1 MSKKVALVTGVGPG
15 TGSSIARRFSDGG
28 YKVAMIA
35 RDKERLKSLEDELED
50 SKGYSCELRN
60 QEYLNSTVD
69 NIIKDFGYPD
79 VFIHNAVRGT
89 RGNFLEFTS
98 EELQSNFDINVL
110 ALHRIAQKVA
120 PEMIKKNK
128 GAIIVT
134 GNTSAHRGKAN
145 FGGTAST
152 KAAQKILTESFA
164 RYLNP
169 KGIHVAYITIDA
181 AIDLEWTRKAWPDKP
196 DDFFIQPDD
205 IASEVWHI
213 THQSK
218 SAWTFDHWLRPVSY
232 THLTLPTNREV

>member
-218 SAWTFDHWLRPVSY
+218 SAWTFDHWLRPFG
-232 THLTLPTNREV
+232 EIW

>member
-1 MSKKVALVTGVGPG
+1 MSKKIALITGVGPG

-98 EELQSNFDINVL
+98 EELQSNFDINVI

-120 PEMIKKNK
+120 PEMIKKSK

-213 THQSK
+213 AHQSK
-218 SAWTFDHWLRPVSY
+218 SAWTFDHWLRPFGE
-232 THLTLPTNREV
+232 NW

>member
-1 MSKKVALVTGVGPG
+1 MSKKVAIVTGVGPG

-60 QEYLNSTVD
+60 QEYLISTID

-164 RYLNP
+164 RFLNP

-213 THQSK
+213 AHQSK
-218 SAWTFDHWLRPVSY
+218 SAWTFDHWLRPFGE
-232 THLTLPTNREV
+232 NW

>member
-15 TGSSIARRFSDGG
+15 TGSSIARRFSNGG

-35 RDKERLKSLEDELED
+35 RDKERLKSLEDKLED

-60 QEYLNSTVD
+60 QEYLNSTID

-164 RYLNP
+164 RFLNP

-213 THQSK
+213 AHQSK
-218 SAWTFDHWLRPVSY
+218 SAWTFDHWLRPFGESW
-232 THLTLPTNREV
+232 

>member
-60 QEYLNSTVD
+60 QEYLNSTID

-120 PEMIKKNK
+120 PEMIKKSK

-218 SAWTFDHWLRPVSY
+218 SAWTFDHWLRPFGE
-232 THLTLPTNREV
+232 NW

>member
-60 QEYLNSTVD
+60 QEYLNSTID

-98 EELQSNFDINVL
+98 EELQSNFDINVI

-120 PEMIKKNK
+120 PEMIKKAK

-218 SAWTFDHWLRPVSY
+218 SAWTFDHWLRPFGE
-232 THLTLPTNREV
+232 NW

>member
-60 QEYLNSTVD
+60 QEYLISTID

-213 THQSK
+213 AHQSK
-218 SAWTFDHWLRPVSY
+218 SAWTFDHWLRPFGE
-232 THLTLPTNREV
+232 NW

>member
-1 MSKKVALVTGVGPG
+1 MSKKIALITGVGPG

-60 QEYLNSTVD
+60 QEYLNSTID

-98 EELQSNFDINVL
+98 EELQSNFDINVI

-120 PEMIKKNK
+120 PEMIKKGK

-218 SAWTFDHWLRPVSY
+218 SAWTFDHWLRPFGE
-232 THLTLPTNREV
+232 NW

>member
-60 QEYLNSTVD
+60 QEYLISTID

-98 EELQSNFDINVL
+98 EELQSNFDINVI

-164 RYLNP
+164 RFLNP

-213 THQSK
+213 AHQSK
-218 SAWTFDHWLRPVSY
+218 SAWTFDHWLRPFGE
-232 THLTLPTNREV
+232 NW

>member
-79 VFIHNAVRGT
+79 VFIHNDVRGT

-213 THQSK
+213 AHQSK
-218 SAWTFDHWLRPVSY
+218 SAWTFDHWLRPFCE
-232 THLTLPTNREV
+232 NW

>member
-120 PEMIKKNK
+120 PEMIKKSN

-218 SAWTFDHWLRPVSY
+218 SAWTFDHWLRPFG
-232 THLTLPTNREV
+232 EIW

>member
-15 TGSSIARRFSDGG
+15 TGSSIARRFSNGG

-35 RDKERLKSLEDELED
+35 RDKERLKSLEDELEN

-60 QEYLNSTVD
+60 QEYLNSTID

-164 RYLNP
+164 RFLNP

-213 THQSK
+213 AHQSK
-218 SAWTFDHWLRPVSY
+218 SAWTFDHWLRPFGE
-232 THLTLPTNREV
+232 NW

>member
-28 YKVAMIA
+28 YKIAMIA

-60 QEYLNSTVD
+60 QEYLNSTID

-98 EELQSNFDINVL
+98 EELQSNFDINVI

-120 PEMIKKNK
+120 PEMIKKSK

-213 THQSK
+213 AHQSK
-218 SAWTFDHWLRPVSY
+218 SAWTFDHWLRPFGE
-232 THLTLPTNREV
+232 NW

>member
-1 MSKKVALVTGVGPG
+1 MSKKIALITGVGPG

-28 YKVAMIA
+28 YKIAMIA
-35 RDKERLKSLEDELED
+35 RDKERRKSLEDELED

-60 QEYLNSTVD
+60 QEYLNSTID

-98 EELQSNFDINVL
+98 EELQSNFDINVI

-120 PEMIKKNK
+120 PEMIKKSK

-213 THQSK
+213 AHQSK
-218 SAWTFDHWLRPVSY
+218 SAWTFDHWLRPFGE
-232 THLTLPTNREV
+232 NW

>member
-1 MSKKVALVTGVGPG
+1 MSKKIALITGVGPG

-60 QEYLNSTVD
+60 SEYLNSTVD

-213 THQSK
+213 AHQSK
-218 SAWTFDHWLRPVSY
+218 SAWTFDHWLRPFG
-232 THLTLPTNREV
+232 EIW

>member
-213 THQSK
+213 AHQSK
-218 SAWTFDHWLRPVSY
+218 SAWTFDHWLRPFGESW
-232 THLTLPTNREV
+232 

>member
-98 EELQSNFDINVL
+98 EELQSNFDINVI

-218 SAWTFDHWLRPVSY
+218 SAWTFDHWLRPFGE
-232 THLTLPTNREV
+232 NW

>member
-98 EELQSNFDINVL
+98 EELQSNFDINVI

-120 PEMIKKNK
+120 PEMIKKGK

-205 IASEVWHI
+205 IASEVWHLSLI
-213 THQSK
+213 HI
-218 SAWTFDHWLRPVSY
+218 
-232 THLTLPTNREV
+232 

>member
-120 PEMIKKNK
+120 PEMIKKGK

-218 SAWTFDHWLRPVSY
+218 SAWTFDHWLRPFGE
-232 THLTLPTNREV
+232 NW

>member
-1 MSKKVALVTGVGPG
+1 MSKKIALITGVGPG

-60 QEYLNSTVD
+60 QEYLNSTID

-120 PEMIKKNK
+120 PEMIKKGK

-213 THQSK
+213 AHQSK
-218 SAWTFDHWLRPVSY
+218 SAWTFDHWLRPFGE
-232 THLTLPTNREV
+232 NW

>member
-60 QEYLNSTVD
+60 QEYLNSTID

-98 EELQSNFDINVL
+98 EE
-110 ALHRIAQKVA
+110 
-120 PEMIKKNK
+120 
-128 GAIIVT
+128 
-134 GNTSAHRGKAN
+134 
-145 FGGTAST
+145 
-152 KAAQKILTESFA
+152 
-164 RYLNP
+164 
-169 KGIHVAYITIDA
+169 
-181 AIDLEWTRKAWPDKP
+181 
-196 DDFFIQPDD
+196 
-205 IASEVWHI
+205 
-213 THQSK
+213 
-218 SAWTFDHWLRPVSY
+218 
-232 THLTLPTNREV
+232 

>member
-60 QEYLNSTVD
+60 QEYLNSTID

-218 SAWTFDHWLRPVSY
+218 SAWTFDHWLRPFG
-232 THLTLPTNREV
+232 EIW

>member
-1 MSKKVALVTGVGPG
+1 MSKKIALITGVGPG

-28 YKVAMIA
+28 YKIAMIA

-120 PEMIKKNK
+120 PEMIKKSK

-213 THQSK
+213 AHQSK
-218 SAWTFDHWLRPVSY
+218 SAWTFDHWLRPFGE
-232 THLTLPTNREV
+232 NW

>member
-60 QEYLNSTVD
+60 QEYLNSTID

-79 VFIHNAVRGT
+79 IFIHNAVRGT

-120 PEMIKKNK
+120 PEMIKKAK

-213 THQSK
+213 AHQSK
-218 SAWTFDHWLRPVSY
+218 SAWTFDHWLRPFG
-232 THLTLPTNREV
+232 EIW

>member
-35 RDKERLKSLEDELED
+35 RDKERLKSLEGKLED

-60 QEYLNSTVD
+60 QEYLNSTID

-169 KGIHVAYITIDA
+169 KGVHVAYITIDA

-213 THQSK
+213 AHQSK
-218 SAWTFDHWLRPVSY
+218 SAWTFDHWLRPFGE
-232 THLTLPTNREV
+232 NW

>member
-1 MSKKVALVTGVGPG
+1 MSKKIALITGVGPG

-35 RDKERLKSLEDELED
+35 RDKERLKSLEDELEG

-60 QEYLNSTVD
+60 QEYLNSTID

-120 PEMIKKNK
+120 PEMIKKAK

-213 THQSK
+213 AHQSK
-218 SAWTFDHWLRPVSY
+218 SAWTFDHWLRPFGE
-232 THLTLPTNREV
+232 NW

>member
-79 VFIHNAVRGT
+79 IFIHNAVRGT

-98 EELQSNFDINVL
+98 EELQSNFDINVI

-120 PEMIKKNK
+120 PEMIKKAK

-213 THQSK
+213 AHQSK
-218 SAWTFDHWLRPVSY
+218 SAWTFDHWLRPFGE
-232 THLTLPTNREV
+232 NW

>member
-1 MSKKVALVTGVGPG
+1 MSKIVALVTGVGPG

-213 THQSK
+213 SHQSK
-218 SAWTFDHWLRPVSY
+218 SAWTFDYWLRPFGE
-232 THLTLPTNREV
+232 NW

>member
-1 MSKKVALVTGVGPG
+1 MSKKIALITGVGPG

-28 YKVAMIA
+28 YKIAMIA

-60 QEYLNSTVD
+60 QEYLNSTID

-218 SAWTFDHWLRPVSY
+218 SAWTFDHWLRPFGE
-232 THLTLPTNREV
+232 NW

>member
-1 MSKKVALVTGVGPG
+1 MSKKIALITGVGPG

-60 QEYLNSTVD
+60 QEYLNSTID

-98 EELQSNFDINVL
+98 EELQSNFDINVI

-120 PEMIKKNK
+120 PEMIKKAK

-164 RYLNP
+164 RFLNP

-213 THQSK
+213 AHQSK
-218 SAWTFDHWLRPVSY
+218 SAWTFDHWLRPFGE
-232 THLTLPTNREV
+232 NW

>member
-60 QEYLNSTVD
+60 QEYLNSTID

-98 EELQSNFDINVL
+98 EELQSNFDINVI

-120 PEMIKKNK
+120 PEMIKKGK

-196 DDFFIQPDD
+196 DDFFIQPND
-205 IASEVWHI
+205 IASEIWHI

-218 SAWTFDHWLRPVSY
+218 SAWTFDHWLRPFG
-232 THLTLPTNREV
+232 EIW

>member
-1 MSKKVALVTGVGPG
+1 MSKKIALITGVGPG
-15 TGSSIARRFSDGG
+15 TGSSLARRFSDGG

-35 RDKERLKSLEDELED
+35 RDKERLKSLEDQLED

-60 QEYLNSTVD
+60 SEYLNSTID

-98 EELQSNFDINVL
+98 DELQSNFDINVI

-120 PEMIKKNK
+120 PEMIKKGK

-218 SAWTFDHWLRPVSY
+218 SAWTFDHWLRPFG
-232 THLTLPTNREV
+232 EIW

>member
-213 THQSK
+213 AHQSK
-218 SAWTFDHWLRPVSY
+218 SAWTYDHWLRPFGE
-232 THLTLPTNREV
+232 NW

>member
-1 MSKKVALVTGVGPG
+1 MSKKIALITGVGPG

-60 QEYLNSTVD
+60 QEYLNSTID

-98 EELQSNFDINVL
+98 EELQSNFDINVI

-120 PEMIKKNK
+120 PEMIKKGK

-205 IASEVWHI
+205 IASEVWHLSLI
-213 THQSK
+213 HI
-218 SAWTFDHWLRPVSY
+218 
-232 THLTLPTNREV
+232 

>member
-60 QEYLNSTVD
+60 QEYLNSTID

-79 VFIHNAVRGT
+79 IFIHNAVRGT

-98 EELQSNFDINVL
+98 EELQSNFDINVI

-120 PEMIKKNK
+120 PEMIKKAK

-213 THQSK
+213 AHQSK
-218 SAWTFDHWLRPVSY
+218 SAWTFDHWLRPFGE
-232 THLTLPTNREV
+232 NW

>member
-60 QEYLNSTVD
+60 QEYLNSTID

-98 EELQSNFDINVL
+98 EELQSNFDINVI

-120 PEMIKKNK
+120 PEMIKKSK

-164 RYLNP
+164 RFLNP

-213 THQSK
+213 AHQSK
-218 SAWTFDHWLRPVSY
+218 SAWTFDHWLRPFGE
-232 THLTLPTNREV
+232 NW

>member
-1 MSKKVALVTGVGPG
+1 MSKKIALITGVGPG

-35 RDKERLKSLEDELED
+35 RDKERLKSLEVELED

-98 EELQSNFDINVL
+98 EELQSNFDINVI

-120 PEMIKKNK
+120 PEMIKKGK

-218 SAWTFDHWLRPVSY
+218 SAWTFDHWLRPFGE
-232 THLTLPTNREV
+232 NW

>member
-1 MSKKVALVTGVGPG
+1 MSKKIALITGVGPG
-15 TGSSIARRFSDGG
+15 TGSSIAPRFSDGG

-60 QEYLNSTVD
+60 QEYLNSTID

-79 VFIHNAVRGT
+79 IFIHNAVRGT

-98 EELQSNFDINVL
+98 EELQSNFDINVI

-120 PEMIKKNK
+120 PEMIKRGK

-164 RYLNP
+164 RFLNP

-218 SAWTFDHWLRPVSY
+218 SAWTFDHWLRPFG
-232 THLTLPTNREV
+232 EIW

>member
-35 RDKERLKSLEDELED
+35 RDKERLKSLEEELED

-218 SAWTFDHWLRPVSY
+218 SAWTFDHWLRPFGE
-232 THLTLPTNREV
+232 NW